1 MGGDVRNFS
10 MFKYYPINILK
21 WWDIKHMW
29 NQGRKGSV
37 GCADTNKGS
46 NFDYLKEECSRKR
59 RQQGSGQKDS
69 Y

>member
-1 MGGDVRNFS
+1 
-10 MFKYYPINILK
+10 
-21 WWDIKHMW
+21 MW